1 MFKWIGYRTIKTII
15 SAVTAMYI
23 AYFIGLP
30 TYTSAGL
37 IAIISVQNTTKK
49 SLDYAVQRFIAAMVG
64 LLIATGIFYVFG
76 FEIWAIGIFML
87 ILIPMAVRLKVTE
100 GIVVTVVTV
109 TRVFNAGSIS
119 IETLSYEVLNLF
131 IGITVALIANLY
143 MPNVEREI
151 KQSVEKIEENYREIL
166 HMMARTMRREQE
178 DFQMELFTE
187 TSTLLKKGR
196 EQAKLNVQNTL
207 MNADTYYVSY
217 FSMRKKQFEI
227 LSHIAEELGHV
238 GKNFEQVDMVAD
250 FLDQTAECLKEKNT
264 GQWVLMDLR
273 ALKGSFKEMDL
284 PKTREEFET
293 RAILYYVVVEIE
305 RFIQTKLSFAKEM
318 NPPQALEKTLDAR

>member
-1 MFKWIGYRTIKTII
+1 MFRWIGYRTIKTII

-30 TYTSAGL
+30 SYTAAGL

-49 SLDYAVQRFIAAMVG
+49 SLDYAVQRLIASVVG
-64 LLIATGIFYVFG
+64 LLLAAGIFYFFG
-76 FEIWAIGIFML
+76 FEIWAIGLFML
-87 ILIPMAVRLKVTE
+87 FMIPTAVKFKVTE
-100 GIVVTVVTV
+100 GIVVTVVSV
-109 TRVFNAGSIS
+109 SRVYTASSVSF
-119 IETLSYEVLNLF
+119 ETLSNEIMNLF

-143 MPNVEREI
+143 MPNVESEI
-151 KQSVEKIEENYREIL
+151 KETIAQIEDKYREIL
-166 HMMARTMRREQE
+166 HMMAKTLRREQK
-178 DFQMELFTE
+178 DFQMELFEEATV
-187 TSTLLKKGR
+187 LLKKGR

-227 LSHIAEELGHV
+227 LSHIVQELEHV
-238 GKNFEQVDMVAD
+238 EKNFEQVDMVAD
-250 FLDQTAECLKEKNT
+250 FLDRAADCLKEKNT

-273 ALKGSFKEMDL
+273 SLKGDFKEMNL
-284 PKTREEFET
+284 PETREEFET
-293 RAILYYVVVEIE
+293 RAVLYYVVVEIE

-318 NPPQALEKTLDAR
+318 NPPKALEKTLDVR

>member
-1 MFKWIGYRTIKTII
+1 MLKWIGYRTIKTII

-227 LSHIAEELGHV
+227 LLHIAEELGHV